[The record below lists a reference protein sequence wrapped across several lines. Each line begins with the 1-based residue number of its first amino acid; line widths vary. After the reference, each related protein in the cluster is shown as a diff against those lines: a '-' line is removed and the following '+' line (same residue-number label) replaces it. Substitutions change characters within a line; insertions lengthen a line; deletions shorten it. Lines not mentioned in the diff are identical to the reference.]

1 MILLYRS
8 LFDMLFDI
16 AQRRL
21 YPKSGGKCWCLC
33 PILNA
38 RCEISFFE
46 SLLNFGLRLTVA
58 ALQDGKF
65 DPIIGRDEEGKCLA

>member
-1 MILLYRS
+1 MRDAK
-8 LFDMLFDI
+8 F
-16 AQRRL
+16 R
-21 YPKSGGKCWCLC
+21 
-33 PILNA
+33 
-38 RCEISFFE
+38 FFE